1 LFSSVPVRPDEVCAP
16 VAEHPLV
23 CLVAGPEARPAAER
37 AASTL
42 AADGHTIVVTS
53 TDALEPLAGAAGV
66 LVLGGPD
73 TEAAAR
79 AAAPPSAYV
88 RGELL
93 EGSAAGWDALVL
105 RAARGIAIAAEPQ
118 AVGMCG

>member
-1 LFSSVPVRPDEVCAP
+1 LFSTAPVHPDDVCAP

-23 CLVAGPEARPAAER
+23 CLVVGPEARPAAER
-37 AASTL
+37 AASIL
-42 AADGHTIVVTS
+42 AADGHTVTVTT

-66 LVLGGPD
+66 LVLGGLEL
-73 TEAAAR
+73 EAAAR

-88 RGELL
+88 HGELL
-93 EGSAAGWDALVL
+93 EGPASGWDALVL
-105 RAARGIAIAAEPQ
+105 RAARGIAIAAAPL